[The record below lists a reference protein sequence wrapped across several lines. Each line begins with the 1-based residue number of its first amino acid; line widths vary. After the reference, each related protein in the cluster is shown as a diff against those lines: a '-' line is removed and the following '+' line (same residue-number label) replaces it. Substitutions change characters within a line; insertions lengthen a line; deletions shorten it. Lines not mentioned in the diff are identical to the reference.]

1 MKKLVFSFFTS
12 LLASPL
18 FAHAGEWLIHL
29 DGTSR
34 HFHRRDL
41 NEQNWG
47 TGFSYEFDP
56 ADRYVWAAEGDYFR
70 DSLHDPSAYVGSSYR
85 RRFRYLDVGV
95 LAFIMY
101 RESGKSTIG
110 SPIFP
115 GALPFL
121 EFGSRR
127 IRFRTTYIPRVTG
140 RDDEAL
146 TLQLLIR
153 L

>member
-1 MKKLVFSFFTS
+1 MIKFVFGVLSS

-18 FAHAGEWLIHL
+18 LASDGPWLVHL

-41 NEQNWG
+41 NEKNWG
-47 TGFSYEFDP
+47 AGFTYEFNP
-56 ADRYVWAAEGDYFR
+56 TSRWLWAAEGDYFK
-70 DSLHDPSAYVGSSYR
+70 DSLHDPSGYLGASYR
-85 RRFRYLDVGV
+85 RRFRYLDVGIV
-95 LAFIMY
+95 GFVMY
-101 RESGKSTIG
+101 RESAKETIG
-110 SPIFP
+110 SHVFP

-153 L
+153 I